1 MQDRKTLGRRE
12 FTVASAMAVL
22 SGVAI
27 TVTGCGGS
35 SNSPA
40 SPSTPT
46 TPSTPATPAPS
57 ANTVGT
63 VSSNHGHSAVVTA
76 AELTT
81 GGALMLDITG
91 TSSHPHTVELTADD
105 VMAIAA
111 NQSVSKESSVD
122 ASHSHT
128 VTFN

>member
-1 MQDRKTLGRRE
+1 MQERKTLGRRE

-35 SNSPA
+35 SSSGGNPMTPSNPA
-40 SPSTPT
+40 PAPTPT
-46 TPSTPATPAPS
+46 PSGDK
-57 ANTVGT
+57 VGT
-63 VSSNHGHSAVVTA
+63 VSANHGHTAVVTA
-76 AELTT
+76 ARLAAPDAVE
-81 GGALMLDITG
+81 LDITG
-91 TSSHPHTVELTADD
+91 DANHPHTVELTADD

-111 NQSVSKESSVD
+111 NTRVTKGSSVD
-122 ASHSHT
+122 QSHSHT